1 MGWRR
6 FVRRAAWDAERAREI
21 EAHIAHHADDLVA
34 RGMSPA
40 DARRAAL
47 RKFGNPSTVRE
58 EIYEMNSLPVFETL
72 WRDARYAARML
83 RKTPAFTLTV
93 VLTLAIGIGANTAIF
108 SVVDSLLFRPLP
120 YPEPERLALVAT
132 TARSPRGEE
141 ERWWQDGRTWELMRD
156 HVSAGNVVPFST
168 LVTGVNAVARRR
180 AMYVQQQRVGAGYFH
195 MLGVLPRVGREF
207 TPDEDVPAGPP
218 VAVLSHAF
226 WTRALD
232 ADPSILGDTIMLRGE
247 PYTVIGI
254 MPEGF
259 LSTAP
264 ADLWTP
270 LRPST
275 KGEGGGTNYSI
286 GIRVKPGATWAQVD
300 AEVAAAGQ
308 TRAGEYRN
316 ADGITFAF
324 HLMPMQDALRS
335 DQRTPLLVLWAA
347 VGLLLLLVCAN
358 IAGLMLARAGRR
370 TREIATRMALGSG
383 RGAVVR
389 QLLVESAVVAAL
401 GGIAGAVVGHFMLQS
416 LRWLASGYGLW
427 QPIAVDARVLLFT
440 AGVALATSV
449 VFGLAPA
456 LSSTRL
462 DVNAALA
469 ESNVRGATGRAAHWP
484 RRLLVVGEVAVGVL
498 LVVSAALLVRTFVN
512 LRGLDPGIDPDGVVT
527 ARFSMQD
534 ARYASAESMNA
545 FFSASLDRI
554 RALPG
559 VEAAG
564 ISLGQPYDRLL
575 NLGFQ
580 YVGEGDTGDEQYHI
594 TNLSYVTPG
603 YFETLRQPVLRGRG
617 IDDTDRAGSLP
628 VAVVNQAFV
637 DTYFKDRDP
646 LGRRIA
652 VAGSER
658 EIVGV
663 TGDVQQRY
671 SGIGA
676 SAPLKATPTAYIS
689 AAQTTGEFL
698 ALVHTWFQP
707 SWIVRSSAP
716 TADVV
721 AGIQQAVREVDPQ
734 LPVASFMDLG
744 EAVDAALASQRFL
757 MILLTTLGAMAAL
770 LAMLGIYGLVSSSVV
785 ERTRELGIRLA
796 LGATLGQAV
805 RTVVVPGI
813 GLAVAGTFLGIGAA
827 LAGDRVLAS
836 FLWGIGASDP
846 ATFAVVGAGLV
857 AVAAAA
863 SLLPALRVLRL
874 DPATTLRHE

>member
-1 MGWRR
+1 MIWRR

-21 EAHIAHHADDLVA
+21 EAHLAHHVDDLVA
-34 RGMSPA
+34 RGLSPA
-40 DARRAAL
+40 DARRTAL
-47 RKFGNPSTVRE
+47 RKFGNPSAVRE
-58 EIYEMNSLPVFETL
+58 DIYEMNSIPILETL
-72 WRDARYAARML
+72 WRDARYAWRML

-93 VLTLAIGIGANTAIF
+93 GLTLAVGIGANTAIF
-108 SVVDSLLFRPLP
+108 SVVDSLLLRPLP
-120 YPEPERLALVAT
+120 YPGPERLAIVAT
-132 TARSPRGEE
+132 AWHSPRGEGR
-141 ERWWQDGRTWELMRD
+141 RWAQDGRTWELMRD
-156 HVSAGNVVPFST
+156 TVTEADCAVFST
-168 LVTGVNAVARRR
+168 WVTGVNAVVRDR
-180 AMYVQQQRVGAGYFH
+180 ALYVQQQRVGAGYFR

-207 TPDEDVPAGPP
+207 MPEEDLPAGPP

-232 ADPSILGDTIMLRGE
+232 ADPSIVGEPILLRGE
-247 PYTVIGI
+247 PYTVVGI
-254 MPEGF
+254 MPDGF

-275 KGEGGGTNYSI
+275 SGEGGGTNYAI
-286 GIRVKPGATWAQVD
+286 GVRIGPKATWTEVD
-300 AEVAAAGQ
+300 AQVAAAG
-308 TRAGEYRN
+308 RARAAEYRN
-316 ADGITFAF
+316 ADGVTFSF
-324 HLMPMQDALRS
+324 LLSPMRDFLTS
-335 DQRTPLLVLWAA
+335 DVRTPLLVLWAA
-347 VGLLLLLVCAN
+347 VGLVLLLVCAN

-370 TREIATRMALGSG
+370 AREIATRLALGSG
-383 RGAVVR
+383 RRAVVR
-389 QLLVESAVVAAL
+389 QLLVESAVLAVV
-401 GGIAGAVVGHFMLQS
+401 GGLAGAVFGHFMLQS
-416 LRWLASGYGLW
+416 LRWLASDYGLW
-427 QPIAVDARVLLFT
+427 QPISVDARALVIT
-440 AGVALATSV
+440 AGVALATSIA
-449 VFGLAPA
+449 FGLAPA
-456 LSSTRL
+456 LSSTRV
-462 DVNAALA
+462 DVNTALA
-469 ESNVRGATGRAAHWP
+469 ETSARGATGRAAHWP
-484 RRLLVVGEVAVGVL
+484 RRLLVAGEVAIGVL

-512 LRGLDPGIDPDGVVT
+512 LRGLDPGLDPRGVVT

-534 ARYASAESMNA
+534 ARYASAEAMNA

-564 ISLGQPYDRLL
+564 IALGQPYDRLL
-575 NLGFQ
+575 NLGFD
-580 YVGEGDTGDEQYHI
+580 YVGEGDDEQQFHL

-603 YFETLRQPVLRGRG
+603 YFEALRQPVLRGRG

-628 VAVVNQAFV
+628 VAVVNQAFIE
-637 DTYFKDRDP
+637 TYFKGREA
-646 LGRRIA
+646 LGSRIT
-652 VAGSER
+652 VAGGER

-663 TGDVQQRY
+663 IGDVQQRF

-676 SAPLKATPTAYIS
+676 SAPLKPTPTIYIA
-689 AAQTTGEFL
+689 AAQTTGGFL
-698 ALVHTWFQP
+698 AGVHTWFQP
-707 SWIVRSSAP
+707 SWVVRSSAP

-721 AGIQQAVREVDPQ
+721 AGIQRAVREVDPQ
-734 LPVASFMDLG
+734 LPIAAFMDLG
-744 EAVDAALASQRFL
+744 EAVNAALAPQRFL
-757 MILLTTLGAMAAL
+757 MTLLTTLGAMAAL
-770 LAMLGIYGLVSSSVV
+770 LAVLGIYGLVASSVV

-813 GLAVAGTFLGIGAA
+813 GLAVAGTLVGIGAA

-836 FLWGIGASDP
+836 FLWGVSASDP